1 MFVHQGHQAR
11 LLVEYISLARQSCNV
26 SHDFSPLFFSPGA
39 GGMSCVDVRK
49 RSEMGLA
56 LDLWSCLDMVRL
68 EKGGKGERASCFWKC
83 PVGQVLELATW
94 QAHVFGVLFCPVGKC
109 HRALSCPSS
118 HRGKRRELG
127 GNSSHLQ
134 QRSGWEAI
142 SVWMTCT
149 SLGNGN
155 PSPSPP
161 GPARR
166 CHLSCPGKR
175 QWRLGGGGD

>member
-94 QAHVFGVLFCPVGKC
+94 QAPRLRRPVLPCREVSSGTVLPVISPWQAP
-109 HRALSCPSS
+109 RA
-118 HRGKRRELG
+118 R
-127 GNSSHLQ
+127 
-134 QRSGWEAI
+134 WE
-142 SVWMTCT
+142 
-149 SLGNGN
+149 
-155 PSPSPP
+155 
-161 GPARR
+161 
-166 CHLSCPGKR
+166 
-175 QWRLGGGGD
+175 